1 MTTGPLWQRMLQQPR
16 LSARTITRAD
26 IPTSP
31 GVYAWFRDGEPVY
44 VGRAKA
50 KGGLRKR
57 LAGNHLKVGPD
68 LSKSAFR
75 RNVCESIGVADT
87 SITRFQP
94 LTAAQTETVNA
105 WVAGCEVA
113 WIECSTPE
121 EAATLETDLK
131 YEWKPPLT
139 KR

>member
-1 MTTGPLWQRMLQQPR
+1 MTPGPLWQRMLQQPR
-16 LSARTITRAD
+16 LSASTITRAD

-87 SITRFQP
+87 SITEMPTGPELAEIAIGAAGVARRLGYEPRVALLSFSTFGQP
-94 LTAAQTETVNA
+94 V
-105 WVAGCEVA
+105 
-113 WIECSTPE
+113 
-121 EAATLETDLK
+121 
-131 YEWKPPLT
+131 
-139 KR
+139 

>member
-1 MTTGPLWQRMLQQPR
+1 MLQQPR
-16 LSARTITRAD
+16 LSASSITRSE

-31 GVYAWFRDGEPVY
+31 GVYAWFRGGEPVY

-50 KGGLRKR
+50 KGGLRRR

-75 RNVCESIGVADT
+75 RNVCESLGVADT
-87 SITRFQP
+87 SITRVQP
-94 LTAAQTETVNA
+94 LTPDQTEIVNA
-105 WVAGCEVA
+105 WIADCEIA
-113 WIECSTPE
+113 WIECPTPD
-121 EAATLETDLK
+121 EAADLETDLK
-131 YEWKPPLT
+131 NEWKPPLT

>member
-1 MTTGPLWQRMLQQPR
+1 MTPGPLWQRMHRQPR
-16 LSARTITRAD
+16 VSASTITRAD

-50 KGGLRKR
+50 TGGLRKR
-57 LAGNHLKVGPD
+57 LAGNHLKLGPD

-87 SITRFQP
+87 AITRFQP
-94 LTAAQTETVNA
+94 LTPDQTETVNA
-105 WVAGCEVA
+105 WVRGCEIA
-113 WIECSTPE
+113 WIECSTPD
-121 EAATLETDLK
+121 EAADLETDLK
-131 YEWKPPLT
+131 NEWKPPLT